1 MPQNSETRIRKN
13 NTLEEFR
20 QKSNDISLDLGDN
33 KLIDSRILDKTLTF
47 TATNDQ
53 AFFESGTMR
62 YEYKS
67 DETLDEPA
75 DKADV
80 FMSVKKPAGTDVELY
95 FRASDDA
102 DADLSNVAYTLAVN
116 ETDLAIPIN
125 DRKFQEVHFDTDP
138 LGAGNDFA
146 KIQFKIVMKS
156 TNSAIVPE
164 VKDFRAICST

>member
-1 MPQNSETRIRKN
+1 
-13 NTLEEFR
+13 
-20 QKSNDISLDLGDN
+20 
-33 KLIDSRILDKTLTF
+33 
-47 TATNDQ
+47 
-53 AFFESGTMR
+53 
-62 YEYKS
+62 
-67 DETLDEPA
+67 
-75 DKADV
+75 
-80 FMSVKKPAGTDVELY
+80 MSVKKPAGTDVELY

-102 DADLSNVAYTLAVN
+102 DADLSNVAYTLQ
-116 ETDLAIPIN
+116 ETVDQVAIPIN